1 MKRMSRCVSFFL
13 AAWLSALALLPA
25 CRQTGEKKVEPS
37 PRPRKEE
44 KQESPHP
51 DAMPAVTIDRE
62 AVGEIG
68 SFDRLTPA
76 LFIELTIIYRKEMK
90 EWLQTARTLDPGMQ
104 QRYLE
109 KANRVFFNTFGITEK
124 EYLRYGERN
133 QEELNR
139 YLEEHPELLEDAM
152 G

>member
-1 MKRMSRCVSFFL
+1 
-13 AAWLSALALLPA
+13 
-25 CRQTGEKKVEPS
+25 
-37 PRPRKEE
+37 
-44 KQESPHP
+44 
-51 DAMPAVTIDRE
+51 MPAVTIDRE

-90 EWLQTARTLDPGMQ
+90 EWL
-104 QRYLE
+104 
-109 KANRVFFNTFGITEK
+109 
-124 EYLRYGERN
+124 RYGERN